1 MHEREAEIA
10 AAPDECHPL
19 TEGAGGFAKVFRK
32 YSVVLFDD
40 SPTPA
45 R

>member
-10 AAPDECHPL
+10 APPEASHHL
-19 TEGAGGFAKVFRK
+19 TEGVGGFAKVSRM